1 MVLISCKNCKKVYK
15 KENYDSFLCDRC
27 SHIVKKRVE
36 NSLQI
41 SLALTICAM
50 LLYIPAMVYPMMVV
64 TQFGVNLES
73 TIIEGIISFLEHGS
87 YFIAFVIFIASV
99 AIPIVKLFALFFIFL
114 SLKINV
120 KMTNKTKILIYKY
133 IEAIGKWSMID
144 IYVVALMASIVQLD
158 ELFNIKGGV
167 AATSFSLM
175 VIITIFAAHRFDTR
189 IIWDEKRD

>member
-27 SHIVKKRVE
+27 NHIVKKRVE

-73 TIIEGIISFLEHGS
+73 TIIEGVISFFTWKLFYS
-87 YFIAFVIFIASV
+87 ICNIFSKCCYSNSKTICPIFYIFIF
-99 AIPIVKLFALFFIFL
+99 K
-114 SLKINV
+114 
-120 KMTNKTKILIYKY
+120 NKCKDDK
-133 IEAIGKWSMID
+133 
-144 IYVVALMASIVQLD
+144 
-158 ELFNIKGGV
+158 
-167 AATSFSLM
+167 
-175 VIITIFAAHRFDTR
+175 
-189 IIWDEKRD
+189 